1 MNSSTP
7 PAGTPASA
15 RPSRTSFMKVVLTVA
30 LVSYT
35 LVLITATHLPTV
47 GGFVRYPGIDKLLHL
62 LAYGVLASL
71 AAALATFGWGGKPQR
86 LFALG
91 CLLAGFGMLD
101 ELTQPMFGRQAEA
114 ADWLADCLGITG
126 GILGV
131 LLLQRWLGRH
141 FQQGVTNDG

>member
-1 MNSSTP
+1 
-7 PAGTPASA
+7 
-15 RPSRTSFMKVVLTVA
+15 
-30 LVSYT
+30 
-35 LVLITATHLPTV
+35 
-47 GGFVRYPGIDKLLHL
+47 VRYPGIDKILHL

-91 CLLAGFGMLD
+91 CLLAGFAMLD
-101 ELTQPMFGRQAEA
+101 ELTQPIFGRQAEF

-131 LLLQRWLGRH
+131 LLLRRWLGRY
-141 FQQGVTNDG
+141 FQQEAINDG